1 MHQHSTDGFGSA
13 RPGHVWD
20 LIRAYGPDL
29 TGLCRAGSALIPD
42 VAGIGLSAGPED
54 DPFPQ
59 IRFSSDQGSASLED
73 AQETLDDGPCRDAT
87 TTRLPVHAADLN
99 DPWWREH
106 WPRFTPAA
114 LHSGARAVFA
124 LPLHAGGVRHA
135 GAVDLYRRTPGDL
148 SRADQ
153 TGAAELAAAV
163 TELLTLERLGLDWTG
178 AFTDARLDASGAGT
192 PIALTSQRTDATAA
206 APSLVR
212 WFDQAS
218 MARVR
223 IRVHT
228 VSTRHGLARA
238 DADRFALAVHETM
251 ANAVQHGGGNGQLL
265 LWARDRRLWCEISD
279 HGVGI
284 GTALRSA
291 HVHRPRTGARQRQV
305 TGFQL
310 IERACASVD
319 LTTDATGT
327 RVRLSYHNDAGGAGH
342 R

>member
-1 MHQHSTDGFGSA
+1 MHQHSADGIGSA
-13 RPGHVWD
+13 RSGHVWD
-20 LIRAYGPDL
+20 LIRTYGPDL
-29 TGLCRAGSALIPD
+29 TGLCRAGSALVPD
-42 VAGIGLSAGPED
+42 VTGIGLSAGPVD
-54 DPFPQ
+54 DPLPRV
-59 IRFSSDQGSASLED
+59 RFSSDQGSASIED

-87 TTRLPVHAADLN
+87 TTRRPVRAADLS

-114 LHSGARAVFA
+114 LRSGARAVFA
-124 LPLHAGGVRHA
+124 LPLHAGGVRYA

-153 TGAAELAAAV
+153 AGAAELAAAA

-178 AFTDARLDASGAGT
+178 AFADARLDASGAGT
-192 PIALTSQRTDATAA
+192 PSVRTSQRYDATAA
-206 APSLVR
+206 VPPLVH

-251 ANAVQHGGGNGQLL
+251 ANSVQHGGGLGQLL
-265 LWARDRRLWCEISD
+265 LWGRNGRLWCEISD
-279 HGVGI
+279 HGAGI

-291 HVHRPRTGARQRQV
+291 HAHRSRTGARQRQV

-310 IERACASVD
+310 IERACTSMD

-327 RVRLSYHNDAGGAGH
+327 RVRLSYHNDAGGSGH

>member
-1 MHQHSTDGFGSA
+1 MYQHGANGFDGA
-13 RPGHVWD
+13 RPSRVWN
-20 LIRAYGPDL
+20 LIRTYGPDL

-42 VAGIGLSAGPED
+42 VAGIGLSAGPEG

-59 IRFSSDQGSASLED
+59 IRFSSDQGSADLEA

-87 TTRLPVHAADLN
+87 ATRRPVHAADLS
-99 DPWWREH
+99 DPRWREH

-114 LHSGARAVFA
+114 LRSGARAVFA

-148 SRADQ
+148 SHADQ
-153 TGAAELAAAV
+153 AVAAELAAAA

-178 AFTDARLDASGAGT
+178 AFSDARAATSGAGR
-192 PIALTSQRTDATAA
+192 PIALPPRRSGAA
-206 APSLVR
+206 AVPPLVR

-223 IRVHT
+223 ILVHT
-228 VSTRHGLARA
+228 ISTRHGLAQG

-251 ANAVQHGGGNGQLL
+251 ANSIQHGGGLGQLL
-265 LWARDRRLWCEISD
+265 LWGRDGRLWCEISD
-279 HGVGI
+279 HGAGI
-284 GTALRSA
+284 GTTLRSA
-291 HVHRPRTGARQRQV
+291 HTHHPQTEARQRRI

-310 IERACASVD
+310 IEHACTSMD

-327 RVRLSYHNDAGGAGH
+327 RVRLSYHNDAGGSGH
-342 R
+342 G

>member
-1 MHQHSTDGFGSA
+1 MYQHGAEGFGGA
-13 RPGHVWD
+13 RPGHVWH
-20 LIRAYGPDL
+20 LIRTYGPDL
-29 TGLCRAGSALIPD
+29 TGLCRAGSALMPD
-42 VAGIGLSAGPED
+42 VAGIGISAGPEG

-59 IRFSSDQGSASLED
+59 IRFSSDQGSAGIEA

-87 TTRLPVHAADLN
+87 ATRRSVHAPDLS

-124 LPLHAGGVRHA
+124 LPLHAGGVRYA

-148 SRADQ
+148 SLADQ
-153 TGAAELAAAV
+153 ATAAELTAAA
-163 TELLTLERLGLDWTG
+163 TELLTLERFGLDWTG
-178 AFTDARLDASGAGT
+178 AFADARLAPSGAGT
-192 PIALTSQRTDATAA
+192 PIALTSRRTVAA
-206 APSLVR
+206 AAVPPLVR

-223 IRVHT
+223 IRAHT
-228 VSTRHGLARA
+228 ASTRHGLARA

-251 ANAVQHGGGNGQLL
+251 ANSVQHGGGFGQLL
-265 LWARDRRLWCEISD
+265 LWGRDDRLWCEISD
-279 HGVGI
+279 HGAGI
-284 GTALRSA
+284 GTTLRSA
-291 HVHRPRTGARQRQV
+291 HADRPPAGVRKRQV

-310 IERACASVD
+310 IERACTSMD
-319 LTTDATGT
+319 ITTDATGT
-327 RVRLSYHNDAGGAGH
+327 RVRLSYHNDAGGSGH

>member
-1 MHQHSTDGFGSA
+1 MYQHGAMDFGGT
-13 RPGHVWD
+13 RPGHVWN
-20 LIRAYGPDL
+20 LIRMYGPDL

-42 VAGIGLSAGPED
+42 VAGIGLSAGPEG

-73 AQETLDDGPCRDAT
+73 AQERLDDGPCRDAT
-87 TTRLPVHAADLN
+87 STRRPVHAADLS

-135 GAVDLYRRTPGDL
+135 GAVDLYRRTPGSL

-153 TGAAELAAAV
+153 ATAAELTAAA

-178 AFTDARLDASGAGT
+178 AFTEARQDASGAGM
-192 PIALTSQRTDATAA
+192 PIALTSRRTDATAA
-206 APSLVR
+206 VPPLVR
-212 WFDQAS
+212 WFDHAS
-218 MARVR
+218 MRRVR

-228 VSTRHGLARA
+228 VSIRHGLVRA

-251 ANAVQHGGGNGQLL
+251 ANSVQHGGGLGQLL
-265 LWARDRRLWCEISD
+265 LWGRNSRLWCEISD
-279 HGVGI
+279 HGAGI
-284 GTALRSA
+284 GTTLRSA
-291 HVHRPRTGARQRQV
+291 HADRPRTGVRQRRV

-310 IERACASVD
+310 IERACTSMD
-319 LTTDATGT
+319 ITTDTTGT
-327 RVRLSYHNDAGGAGH
+327 RVRLCYHNDAGGSGH
-342 R
+342 G

>member
-1 MHQHSTDGFGSA
+1 MYQQGAKGFDRA
-13 RPGHVWD
+13 RPGRVWD
-20 LIRAYGPDL
+20 LIRTFGPDL
-29 TGLCRAGSALIPD
+29 TGLCHAGPALIPG
-42 VAGIGLSAGPED
+42 VAGIGLSAGPEG
-54 DPFPQ
+54 DPSPK

-87 TTRLPVHAADLN
+87 TTRRPVRAADLS
-99 DPWWREH
+99 DPWWRER

-153 TGAAELAAAV
+153 AGAAELAAAA

-178 AFTDARLDASGAGT
+178 AFTDARLDPSGAGSPT
-192 PIALTSQRTDATAA
+192 APTSRRTGATTAVPRLA
-206 APSLVR
+206 R
-212 WFDQAS
+212 WFDQTS

-223 IRVHT
+223 LRVHT
-228 VSTRHGLARA
+228 VSTRHGLSRP

-251 ANAVQHGGGNGQLL
+251 TNSVQHGGGLGQLL
-265 LWARDRRLWCEISD
+265 LWDRDGRLWCEISD
-279 HGVGI
+279 HGAGI
-284 GTALRSA
+284 GTTLRSA
-291 HVHRPRTGARQRQV
+291 HAQRPPTGVRPRRI

-310 IERACASVD
+310 IERACTSMD

-327 RVRLSYHNDAGGAGH
+327 RVRLSYYNDGGGFGH

>member
-1 MHQHSTDGFGSA
+1 MYQHGAKGFDRA
-13 RPGHVWD
+13 RPDHVWN
-20 LIRAYGPDL
+20 LIRTYGPDL
-29 TGLCRAGSALIPD
+29 TGLCHAGSALIPD
-42 VAGIGLSAGPED
+42 VTGIGLSAGPEG

-73 AQETLDDGPCRDAT
+73 AQERLDDGPCRDAT
-87 TTRLPVHAADLN
+87 STRRLVHAADLS

-114 LHSGARAVFA
+114 LHSGAQAVFA

-153 TGAAELAAAV
+153 AGAATLAAAA

-178 AFTDARLDASGAGT
+178 AFTDARLDPSGAGA
-192 PIALTSQRTDATAA
+192 PIALTSRRTGAA
-206 APSLVR
+206 VPSLAR

-228 VSTRHGLARA
+228 VSIRHGLARA

-251 ANAVQHGGGNGQLL
+251 TNTVQHGGGLGQLL
-265 LWARDRRLWCEISD
+265 LWGRDGRLWCEISD
-279 HGVGI
+279 HGPGI
-284 GTALRSA
+284 GTTLRSA
-291 HVHRPRTGARQRQV
+291 HSDRPRTGARQRRV
-305 TGFQL
+305 VGFQL
-310 IERACASVD
+310 IERACTSMD
-319 LTTDATGT
+319 LTTDPTGT
-327 RVRLSYHNDAGGAGH
+327 RVRLGYHNDARRPGH
-342 R
+342 P